1 MTENPDLRDLVGD
14 DLDEQERARL
24 ERVHQMLVFAGP
36 PPELPPALLEPDAE
50 PTGHHQEGLPR
61 RRVGTLIAIAAAIV
75 VVAFL
80 GGYLYGGH
88 GASGKFVS
96 LGTISMHGTRAVPN
110 ASATIDVG
118 ERDSSGNW
126 PLKLVVHNLPALPN
140 RSYYEM
146 FLTKA
151 GKPVASCGTFSS
163 GDKTVTVRLNAP
175 YNSRRYDGWVVTRQ
189 VGHSNA
195 QPIVLTTFK
204 NENV

>member
-1 MTENPDLRDLVGD
+1 MTETPDFRDLVGD

-61 RRVGTLIAIAAAIV
+61 RRAGALLAIAAAIAL
-75 VVAFL
+75 VAFL
-80 GGYLYGGH
+80 GGYLYGNTG
-88 GASGKFVS
+88 SGKFES
-96 LGTISMHGTRAVPN
+96 LGTITMHGTKAAPS
-110 ASATIDVG
+110 ASATIAVG
-118 ERDSSGNW
+118 KRDSSGNW
-126 PLKLVVHNLPALPN
+126 PLKLVVHNLPALPK

-146 FLTKA
+146 FLTKD

-163 GDKTVTVRLNAP
+163 AEKTVTVRLNAP

-189 VGHSNA
+189 TRQSNA
-195 QPIVLTTFK
+195 NPVVLTTSK
-204 NENV
+204 V